1 MQQSPPGAKEAGNA
15 VLAAPLRRR
24 RERIERINAEAGAL
38 IHNLGTAAYC
48 AASRREHEASSE
60 DSVPA

>member
-1 MQQSPPGAKEAGNA
+1 MQQSPPGPKEAGNA

-24 RERIERINAEAGAL
+24 RERIERINAEADAL
-38 IHNLGTAAYC
+38 IHNLGTAAYS

-60 DSVPA
+60 DSVSA

>member
-1 MQQSPPGAKEAGNA
+1 M
-15 VLAAPLRRR
+15 AAPLRRR

-38 IHNLGTAAYC
+38 IHNLGTAAYS